1 MRVLVTG
8 GAGYIGSHAAR
19 ELVRCGHQVR
29 VFDNLVNG
37 HSFLSRG
44 FDFLQGDLR
53 DAKALVQA
61 VAGVDAVM
69 HFGALASVGES
80 VEHPRRYF
88 QNNVEG
94 TLQLL
99 DAALDAGVQKFIFS
113 STAAVYGNPEVVPI
127 REDSPRVPIN
137 PYGVSKLLVENALE
151 AYSRAYG
158 VRFIAFRYFNAAG
171 ADASGEIGEVHEPE
185 THLIPSLLLAAAGA
199 RPEVNIFGDDY
210 PTPDGTCIRDY
221 VHVSDLVSAHV
232 GGLDYLAA
240 GGESTA
246 MNLGTE
252 KGFSVREVIVTTER
266 VTGITLRKKV
276 VPRRP
281 GDPAVLL
288 ADPSRARRLLQW
300 TPTRSLETM
309 IESAWKWMQYYRS
322 RPDLFKPSPATA
334 SPR

>member
-1 MRVLVTG
+1 LHVLVTG

-19 ELVRCGHQVR
+19 ELSRCGHQVR

-37 HSFLSRG
+37 HSFLCRG
-44 FDFLQGDLR
+44 FDFVQGDLR
-53 DAKALVQA
+53 DAKQVAAA
-61 VAGVDAVM
+61 VAGVDAIM

-127 REDSPRVPIN
+127 REDAPRVPIN
-137 PYGVSKLLVENALE
+137 PYGVSKLLIENALE

-158 VRFIAFRYFNAAG
+158 LRFIAFRYFNAAG

-185 THLIPSLLLAAAGA
+185 THLIPSLLLVAAGA
-199 RPEVNIFGDDY
+199 RPEATIFGDDY
-210 PTPDGTCIRDY
+210 PTPDGTCVRDY
-221 VHVSDLVSAHV
+221 VHVTDLAIAHV
-232 GGLDYLAA
+232 RGLDYLTA
-240 GGESTA
+240 GGESTPL
-246 MNLGTE
+246 NLGTE
-252 KGFSVREVIVTTER
+252 KGFSVREVIATTEQ
-266 VTGITLRKKV
+266 VTGITLRKKIV
-276 VPRRP
+276 ARRP

-288 ADPSRARRLLQW
+288 ADPSRAKRLLQW
-300 TPTRSLETM
+300 TPTLSLETM
-309 IESAWKWMQYYRS
+309 IASAWKWLQNYRS
-322 RPDLFKPSPATA
+322 RPETS
-334 SPR
+334 R

>member
-19 ELVRCGHQVR
+19 ELARCGHQVR

-37 HSFLSRG
+37 HAFLCR
-44 FDFLQGDLR
+44 DFEFMQGDLR
-53 DAKALVQA
+53 DAKSLGTA
-61 VAGVDAVM
+61 VAGMDAVM
-69 HFGALASVGES
+69 HFGALASVAES
-80 VEHPRRYF
+80 VENPRRYF
-88 QNNVEG
+88 QNNVDG

-99 DAALDAGVQKFIFS
+99 DAVLDAGIPTFIFS

-137 PYGVSKLLVENALE
+137 PYGVSKLLIENALE

-158 VRFIAFRYFNAAG
+158 LRFIAFRYFNAAG

-185 THLIPSLLLAAAGA
+185 THLIPILLLAAAGV
-199 RPEVNIFGDDY
+199 RSEVNIYGEDY

-221 VHVSDLVSAHV
+221 IHVTDLVSAHV
-232 GGLDYLAA
+232 RGLEYLTA
-240 GGESTA
+240 GGESTS

-252 KGFSVREVIVTTER
+252 KGFSVREVIAATEK
-266 VTGITLRKKV
+266 VTGITLRKRIV
-276 VPRRP
+276 SRRP

-288 ADPSRARRLLQW
+288 ADPSRARQLLQW
-300 TPTRSLETM
+300 TPTRSLEVM
-309 IESAWKWMQYYRS
+309 IESAWKWLQNYRE
-322 RPDLFKPSPATA
+322 RPEIRKA
-334 SPR
+334 

>member
-19 ELVRCGHQVR
+19 ELARGGHEVR

-37 HSFLSRG
+37 HSFLCRG
-44 FDFLQGDLR
+44 LDFVQGDLR
-53 DAKALVQA
+53 DAKSLAAA
-61 VAGVDAVM
+61 VAGVDAIM
-69 HFGALASVGES
+69 HFAALASVGES

-94 TLQLL
+94 TLRLL
-99 DAALDAGVQKFIFS
+99 DAALDAGIKKFIFS

-137 PYGVSKLLVENALE
+137 PYGVSKLLIENALE

-158 VRFIAFRYFNAAG
+158 LRFIAFRYFNAAG

-199 RPEVNIFGDDY
+199 RPEVSIFGDDY

-221 VHVSDLVSAHV
+221 IHVSDLVTAHIR
-232 GGLDYLAA
+232 GLDYLSE
-240 GGESTA
+240 GGESTP

-252 KGFSVREVIVTTER
+252 KGFSVREVVATTER
-266 VTGITLRKKV
+266 VTGITLPKKI

-309 IESAWKWMQYYRS
+309 IESAWKWMQNYRS
-322 RPDLFKPSPATA
+322 QSETPK
-334 SPR
+334 